1 MLESEIRLP
10 KFLTQEEAVSLE
22 WYNKDLCKD
31 AEEQDLDVDIAC
43 EGGSIFLYHNSE
55 FFVESGE
62 YYPYWEMFGPNGPTC
77 GTLNH
82 VLERGLRY
90 VLITKFGGYDVLD
103 LALFFSRAYAY
114 VLHALNKH
122 RPEYDYKS
130 FKRLWEEDKELRW
143 DAVQC
148 ELICACMVHCIL
160 DYEKDPHLL
169 PLLQEIEW
177 RLQASQRGVDLDTLK
192 VFQEAVAQSIG
203 ATEEPC
209 QGEQQP
215 KADPPQQEK
224 EEETAPALSDDDI
237 KNAINTLQE
246 EGYLDE
252 KVRYLGVHKLLVN
265 RGVCD
270 NSLSGFGTYMLKLG
284 YAVKKTYGKRETTD
298 VYEAI
303 KKVDLSFRNQRLSE
317 WLDTREKQDAKLQK
331 ITDTARR
338 FLQLLPSHKK

>member
-1 MLESEIRLP
+1 MKMLESEIRLP

-22 WYNKDLCKD
+22 WYNKDLYKD

-43 EGGSIFLYHNSE
+43 EGGSIFLCHNSE

-114 VLHALNKH
+114 VLHALNIP

-215 KADPPQQEK
+215 KADPPLEEK
-224 EEETAPALSDDDI
+224 EEETAPTLSDDDI
-237 KNAINTLQE
+237 KNAIHTLIK

-252 KVRYLGVHKLLVN
+252 KVRYLGIHKVLVN

-270 NSLSGFGTYMLKLG
+270 NNLSGFGRYMVELG
-284 YAVKKTYGKRETTD
+284 FAD
-298 VYEAI
+298 IYENI
-303 KKVDLSFRNQRLSE
+303 KKVPASFRDQRLSE
-317 WLDTREKQDAKLQK
+317 WFRSREEQFPKHQK

-338 FLQLLPSHKK
+338 FSELIASRKG